1 MATKAEGKR
10 FFEEKERVL
19 KEKADLSKKGSIDA
33 PIVGLVECLNESEP
47 YYTTSSCS
55 GRILLYADQVRSAP
69 HSAPWTVM
77 RCASSQSSGVRKKG
91 CHWLLISHEPVSM
104 TQLVSS
110 HPSLLS

>member
-55 GRILLYADQVRSAP
+55 GRILLYADQEVRSAP
-69 HSAPWTVM
+69 TVLP
-77 RCASSQSSGVRKKG
+77 G
-91 CHWLLISHEPVSM
+91 LL
-104 TQLVSS
+104 
-110 HPSLLS
+110 